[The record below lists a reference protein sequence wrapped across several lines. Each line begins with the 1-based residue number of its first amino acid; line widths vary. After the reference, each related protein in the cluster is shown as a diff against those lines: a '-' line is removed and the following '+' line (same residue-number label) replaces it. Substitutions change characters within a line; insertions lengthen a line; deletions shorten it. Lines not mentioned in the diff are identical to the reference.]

1 MTDEGVRALA
11 AAVLLRAVADAAK
24 YPPRRIGDRDGVRA
38 DAMGFLRGAEGHMAA
53 LEFWCAL
60 AGMEPAAV
68 IRSAM
73 SSPRLRRAEERLRR
87 LEERLERE
95 RTVPAD

>member
-1 MTDEGVRALA
+1 MA
-11 AAVLLRAVADAAK
+11 AAVLLRAVADAVK
-24 YPPRRIGDRDGVRA
+24 YPRRIGDRDGVRA

-68 IRSAM
+68 IRGAM
-73 SSPRLRRAEERLRR
+73 SSPRLRGVEEKLRR

-95 RTVPAD
+95 RAVSAD